1 MSLSVRKP
9 NEDDLR
15 EAASELRSGSAS
27 AFQYLYKLYS
37 QNVYRFCFRM
47 IGDSVI
53 AQDAFQETF
62 MKVYEHHTE
71 FKGDNFA
78 AWLFTIA
85 RRVCLNHLRSKKDYV
100 IFDEEEHG
108 SITINPV
115 SDIGMQLCVNNALML
130 LPLQLREAA
139 ILREYEGYSY
149 REIATIVGIDISL
162 AKVRVHRARLLLR
175 KLLAPVMQE
184 WYES

>member
-15 EAASELRSGSAS
+15 EAADELRSGSAV
-27 AFQYLYKLYS
+27 AFQFLYKEYS
-37 QNVYRFCFRM
+37 QSVYRFCFRM
-47 IGDSVI
+47 VGDSVA

-62 MKVYEHHTE
+62 MKVYEHHQE
-71 FKGDNFA
+71 FRGNNFA

-85 RRVCLNHLRSKKDYV
+85 RRVCLNHLRAKKDHA

-108 SITINPV
+108 SNSLLPV
-115 SDIGMQLCVNNALML
+115 NDIGMQLCVNNALML

-149 REIATIVGIDISL
+149 QEIALIVGIDISL